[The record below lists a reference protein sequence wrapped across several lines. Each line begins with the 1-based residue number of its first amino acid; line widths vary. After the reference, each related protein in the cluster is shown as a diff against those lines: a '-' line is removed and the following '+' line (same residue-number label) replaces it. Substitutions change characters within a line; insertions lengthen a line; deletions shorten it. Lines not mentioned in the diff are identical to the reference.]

1 VLSYNLDKIISPGM
15 RLTRKPHKNI
25 MSPLNTL
32 VQKKV
37 SLKSYKYDSI
47 GIGTKRTYILTN
59 KIL

>member
-1 VLSYNLDKIISPGM
+1 M